1 MKIFK
6 PFEVIREELEK
17 AEEFSRKLLS
27 SKVSLVLKA
36 GGYILDSGGKRVRP
50 GLTIISGM
58 ITGAPLDRLIPVATV
73 MEYMH
78 TATLLHDDIVD
89 GAKLRRG
96 RPSANE
102 VFGNDVAVLV
112 GDYMFAKAI
121 YVLAVYGGEEVL
133 KVASQTVQDMAEG
146 ELLQLERIGDL
157 SITEDD
163 YFDVIYR
170 KTASLL
176 ATCCEC
182 GAILGKADKNRRTAL
197 RKYGEF
203 IGYAF
208 QLVDDAFDYISDSR
222 TIGKPAGNDIRE
234 GKVTYPLLSVMSEL
248 SESEKQEIEQVFANP
263 NPSQEEISFVREI
276 VLEKG
281 GDRKTFQLAR
291 DYVERAKEELSV
303 FNDSPF
309 KKALFEIADFIVERT
324 Y

>member
-6 PFEVIREELEK
+6 PFEVIKEELFK
-17 AEEFSRKLLS
+17 SEEFSRELLS
-27 SKVSLVLKA
+27 TKVSLVLKA

-50 GLTIISGM
+50 GLTILSGKLV
-58 ITGAPLDRLIPVATV
+58 GAPLERLIPVATV

-96 RPSANE
+96 KPSAND

-133 KVASQTVQDMAEG
+133 KVAAKTVQDMSEG
-146 ELLQLERIGDL
+146 ELLQLENVGNTDVD
-157 SITEDD
+157 EDY

-176 ATCCEC
+176 STCCEC
-182 GAILGKADKNRRTAL
+182 GALLGNPSDEERESLKKF
-197 RKYGEF
+197 GEF

-208 QLVDDAFDYISDSR
+208 QLVDDAFDYVSDSEK
-222 TIGKPAGNDIRE
+222 IGKPAGNDIRE
-234 GKVTYPLLSVMSEL
+234 GKVTYPLLSVWSEL
-248 SESEKQEIEQVFANP
+248 SEKEREFIRKVFSEVE
-263 NPSQEEISFVREI
+263 PSREEIDRVREI
-276 VLEKG
+276 VLSKG

-291 DYVERAKEELSV
+291 EYVERAKELLKQFPESEYRG
-303 FNDSPF
+303 
-309 KKALFEIADFIVERT
+309 ALCKVADFIVERT

>member
-6 PFEVIREELEK
+6 PFEVIREELLK
-17 AEEFSRKLLS
+17 CEEYSRELLD
-27 SKVSLVLKA
+27 SKVELVLKV

-50 GLTIISGM
+50 GLTIL
-58 ITGAPLDRLIPVATV
+58 TGKLCRAPLNRLIPVATV

-96 RPSANE
+96 KPSANE

-133 KVASQTVQDMAEG
+133 RVSSKTVQEMAEG
-146 ELLQLERIGDL
+146 ELFQLEKIGD
-157 SITEDD
+157 INTTEEE
-163 YFDVIYR
+163 YFQIIYR

-176 ATCCEC
+176 ATSCEC
-182 GAILGKADKNRRTAL
+182 GALLGKAEEEERKAL
-197 RKYGEF
+197 RRYGEY

-208 QLVDDAFDYISDSR
+208 QLVDDAFDYTSNSE

-234 GKVTYPLLSVMSEL
+234 GKITYPLIASLKKASQGEIEKIGKILNTPNPSE
-248 SESEKQEIEQVFANP
+248 EEIEQVRNF
-263 NPSQEEISFVREI
+263 
-276 VLEKG
+276 VLERE
-281 GDRKTFQLAR
+281 GDRETIKL
-291 DYVERAKEELSV
+291 AKEFVEKAKAQLELFEPSE
-303 FNDSPF
+303 F
-309 KKALFEIADFIVERT
+309 KNALSEIADFIVKRT

>member
-1 MKIFK
+1 MKVFK
-6 PFEVIREELEK
+6 PFEVIREELLK
-17 AEEFSRKLLS
+17 CEEFSRELLD
-27 SKVSLVLKA
+27 SKVELLLKV

-50 GLTIISGM
+50 GLTVL
-58 ITGAPLDRLIPVATV
+58 TGKLCRAPLNRLIPVATV

-133 KVASQTVQDMAEG
+133 KVSSKTVQEMAEG
-146 ELLQLERIGDL
+146 ELFQLEKIGDIN
-157 SITEDD
+157 ITEEE
-163 YFDVIYR
+163 YFQIIYR

-176 ATCCEC
+176 ATSCEC
-182 GAILGKADKNRRTAL
+182 GALLGKAKEEERKAL
-197 RKYGEF
+197 RRYGEY

-208 QLVDDAFDYISDSR
+208 QLVDDAFDYTSSSE

-234 GKVTYPLLSVMSEL
+234 GKITYPLISSLR
-248 SESEKQEIEQVFANP
+248 KA
-263 NPSQEEISFVREI
+263 SQEEINRIGEILNKPNPSEEEVEQVRNF
-276 VLEKG
+276 VLERE
-281 GDRKTFQLAR
+281 GDRETIKLAR
-291 DYVERAKEELSV
+291 EFVEKAKAQLE
-303 FNDSPF
+303 
-309 KKALFEIADFIVERT
+309 LFEPSELKNALKEVADFIVKRT

>member
-6 PFEVIREELEK
+6 PFEVVREELLR
-17 AEEFSRKLLS
+17 AEEYSRELLS
-27 SKVSLVLKA
+27 SKVELVLRA
-36 GGYILDSGGKRVRP
+36 GGYILNSGGKRVRP
-50 GLTIISGM
+50 GLTIVAGKM
-58 ITGAPLDRLIPVATV
+58 VNAPLERLIPVATV

-121 YVLAVYGGEEVL
+121 YVLAVYGGDEVL
-133 KVASQTVQDMAEG
+133 KTAAKTVQDMAEG
-146 ELLQLERIGDL
+146 ELLQLEKIGDANL
-157 SITEDD
+157 TEEE
-163 YFDVIYR
+163 YFDIIYR

-176 ATCCEC
+176 STCCEC
-182 GAILGKADKNRRTAL
+182 GAIIGGAPEEKRKALKD
-197 RKYGEF
+197 YGTF

-208 QLVDDAFDYISDSR
+208 QLVDDAFDYISDEK

-234 GKVTYPLLSVMSEL
+234 GKVTYPLLWALKRATEEERKAVERVL
-248 SESEKQEIEQVFANP
+248 TNPAPTKEEIEL
-263 NPSQEEISFVREI
+263 VRKF

-281 GDRKTFQLAR
+281 GERATFQLAR
-291 DYVERAKEELSV
+291 EFVERAKESLRV
-303 FNDSPF
+303 FEESPL
-309 KKALFEIADFIVERT
+309 KRALFEIADFIVERT

>member
-6 PFEVIREELEK
+6 PFEVVREELLSV
-17 AEEFSRKLLS
+17 EEFSRELLS
-27 SKVSLVLKA
+27 SKVSLVLRA

-50 GLTIISGM
+50 GLTVIAGKLVE
-58 ITGAPLDRLIPVATV
+58 APLDRLIPVATV

-96 RPSANE
+96 RPSVNA

-121 YVLAVYGGEEVL
+121 YVLAVYGGPEVL
-133 KVASQTVQDMAEG
+133 KTAAKTVQDMAEG
-146 ELLQLERIGDL
+146 ELLQLEKIGNINL
-157 SITEDD
+157 TEEE
-163 YFDVIYR
+163 YFDIIYR

-176 ATCCEC
+176 STCCEC
-182 GAILGKADKNRRTAL
+182 GAIVGGASEKERKALKD
-197 RKYGEF
+197 YGTY

-208 QLVDDAFDYISDSR
+208 QLVDDAFDYISDEK

-234 GKVTYPLLSVMSEL
+234 GKVTYPLLWALKRATEEERETVERVLTNPSPTKE
-248 SESEKQEIEQVFANP
+248 EIELVRN
-263 NPSQEEISFVREI
+263 FV
-276 VLEKG
+276 LQKG
-281 GDRKTFQLAR
+281 GERATFRLAR
-291 DYVERAKEELSV
+291 EFIEKAKESLRV
-303 FNDSPF
+303 FEESPL

>member
-6 PFEVIREELEK
+6 PFEVVREELLR
-17 AEEFSRKLLS
+17 AEEFSRELLS
-27 SKVSLVLKA
+27 SKVELVLRA

-50 GLTIISGM
+50 GLTIVAGKM
-58 ITGAPLDRLIPVATV
+58 VNAPLERLIPVATV

-121 YVLAVYGGEEVL
+121 YVLAVYGGNEVL
-133 KVASQTVQDMAEG
+133 KTAAKTVQDMAEG
-146 ELLQLERIGDL
+146 ELLQLEKIGDVNL
-157 SITEDD
+157 TEEE
-163 YFDVIYR
+163 YFDIIYR

-176 ATCCEC
+176 STCCEC
-182 GAILGKADKNRRTAL
+182 GAIVGGAPEEKRKALKD
-197 RKYGEF
+197 YGTF

-208 QLVDDAFDYISDSR
+208 QLVDDAFDYISDEK

-234 GKVTYPLLSVMSEL
+234 GKITYPLLWALKRATEEEREAVERVL
-248 SESEKQEIEQVFANP
+248 TNP
-263 NPSQEEISFVREI
+263 NPTKEEIELVRRF

-281 GDRKTFQLAR
+281 GERATFQLAR
-291 DYVERAKEELSV
+291 EFVERAKESLRV
-303 FNDSPF
+303 FEESPL
-309 KKALFEIADFIVERT
+309 KRALFEIADFIVERT

>member
-6 PFEVIREELEK
+6 PFRVVKEELQK
-17 AEEFSRKLLS
+17 AEEYSRELLN
-27 SKVSLVLKA
+27 SKVELVLRA

-50 GLTIISGM
+50 GLTIISGKM
-58 ITGAPLDRLIPVATV
+58 VGAPQERLIPVATV

-96 RPSANE
+96 RPSVNE

-121 YVLAVYGGEEVL
+121 YVLAVYGGDEVL

-146 ELLQLERIGDL
+146 ELLQLERIGDINL
-157 SITEDD
+157 KEEE
-163 YFDVIYR
+163 YFDIIYR

-182 GAILGKADKNRRTAL
+182 GAIVGGAEEEEREAL
-197 RKYGEF
+197 REYGKL

-208 QLVDDAFDYISDSR
+208 QLVDDALDYTSNDE

-234 GKVTYPLLSVMSEL
+234 GKVTYPLLYALKSAS
-248 SESEKQEIEQVFANP
+248 QEEREEVERVLTNP
-263 NPSQEEISFVREI
+263 NPSKEEVDLVRNFV
-276 VLEKG
+276 LTKG
-281 GDRKTFQLAR
+281 GEKATLELAR
-291 DYVERAKEELSV
+291 EFVKRAKESLKA
-303 FNDSPF
+303 FKDSPF
-309 KKALFEIADFIVERT
+309 KEALYQVADFIVDRSF
-324 Y
+324 

>member
-6 PFEVIREELEK
+6 PFEVVREELLR
-17 AEEFSRKLLS
+17 AEEFSRELLN
-27 SKVSLVLKA
+27 SKVELVLRA

-50 GLTIISGM
+50 GLTIVAGKM
-58 ITGAPLDRLIPVATV
+58 VNAPLERLIPVATV

-121 YVLAVYGGEEVL
+121 YVLAVYGGDEVL
-133 KVASQTVQDMAEG
+133 KTAAKTVQDMAEG
-146 ELLQLERIGDL
+146 ELLQLEKIGDVSL
-157 SITEDD
+157 TEEE
-163 YFDVIYR
+163 YFDIIYR

-176 ATCCEC
+176 STCCEC
-182 GAILGKADKNRRTAL
+182 GAIVGRAPREKREAL
-197 RKYGEF
+197 KDYGTF

-208 QLVDDAFDYISDSR
+208 QLVDDAFDYISNEK
-222 TIGKPAGNDIRE
+222 TLGKPAGNDIRE
-234 GKVTYPLLSVMSEL
+234 GKVTYPLLWAL
-248 SESEKQEIEQVFANP
+248 KRAPESEREEIGKILTNPSPSRDEIE
-263 NPSQEEISFVREI
+263 FVRRF
-276 VLEKG
+276 VLSKG
-281 GDRKTFQLAR
+281 GEKATFLLAR
-291 DYVERAKEELSV
+291 EFVERAKESLRV
-303 FNDSPF
+303 FEESSL
-309 KKALFEIADFIVERT
+309 KRALFEIADFIVERT

>member
-6 PFEVIREELEK
+6 PFEVVREELLSV
-17 AEEFSRKLLS
+17 EEFSRELLS
-27 SKVSLVLKA
+27 SKVSLVLRA

-50 GLTIISGM
+50 GLTVIAGKLVE
-58 ITGAPLDRLIPVATV
+58 APLDRLIPVATV

-96 RPSANE
+96 RPSVNA

-121 YVLAVYGGEEVL
+121 YVLAVYGGPEVL
-133 KVASQTVQDMAEG
+133 KTAAKTVQDMAEG
-146 ELLQLERIGDL
+146 ELLQLEKIGDINL
-157 SITEDD
+157 TEEE
-163 YFDVIYR
+163 YFDIIYR

-176 ATCCEC
+176 STCCEC
-182 GAILGKADKNRRTAL
+182 GAIVGGASEKERKALKD
-197 RKYGEF
+197 YGTY

-208 QLVDDAFDYISDSR
+208 QLVDDAFDYISDEK

-234 GKVTYPLLSVMSEL
+234 GKVTYPLLWALKRATEEEREAVERVLNNPSPTKE
-248 SESEKQEIEQVFANP
+248 EIEL
-263 NPSQEEISFVREI
+263 VRNF

-281 GDRKTFQLAR
+281 GEKATFELAR
-291 DYVERAKEELSV
+291 DFVKRAKESLEI
-303 FNDSPF
+303 FKESPL
-309 KKALFEIADFIVERT
+309 KKALFEVADFIVERT

>member
-17 AEEFSRKLLS
+17 AEECSRELLNS
-27 SKVSLVLKA
+27 NVRFVLSA

-50 GLTIISGM
+50 GLTIISGKLV
-58 ITGAPLDRLIPVATV
+58 GAPLEKLIPVATV

-96 RPSANE
+96 KPSANE
-102 VFGNDVAVLV
+102 VFGNDVAVLA

-121 YVLAVYGGEEVL
+121 YVLAIYGGDEVL
-133 KVASQTVQDMAEG
+133 KVAAKTVQDMAEG
-146 ELLQLERIGDL
+146 ELLQLEKIGNVNL
-157 SITEDD
+157 TEDE

-176 ATCCEC
+176 SACCEI
-182 GAILGKADKNRRTAL
+182 GGIVGKAEKEERNAL
-197 RKYGEF
+197 RDYGKF

-208 QLVDDAFDYISDSR
+208 QLIDDAFDYISNEK

-234 GKVTYPLLSVMSEL
+234 GKVTYPLLSAL
-248 SESEKQEIEQVFANP
+248 KKATKIEK
-263 NPSQEEISFVREI
+263 EEISKVLSTVEPTREQIEFVRQFAI
-276 VLEKG
+276 EKG
-281 GDRKTFQLAR
+281 GVEETIKLAR
-291 DYVERAKEELSV
+291 NYIERAKEILKIFPESSLRR
-303 FNDSPF
+303 
-309 KKALFEIADFIVERT
+309 ALFEIADFIVERT

>member
-6 PFEVIREELEK
+6 PFEVVREELER
-17 AEEFSRKLLS
+17 AEEFSRELLS

-50 GLTIISGM
+50 GLTIIAGKM
-58 ITGAPLDRLIPVATV
+58 VGAPLSRLIPVATV

-157 SITEDD
+157 STTEED

-182 GAILGKADKNRRTAL
+182 GAIVGGADGERRRAL
-197 RKYGEF
+197 RRYGEF

-208 QLVDDAFDYISDSR
+208 QLVDDAFDYISDSK

-234 GKVTYPLLSVMSEL
+234 GKVTYPLLSVLGEL
-248 SESEKQEIEQVFANP
+248 SEKERETVESVFSNP
-263 NPSQEEISFVREI
+263 QPSQEEIDSVRRI
-276 VLEKG
+276 VLERG

-291 DYVERAKEELSV
+291 DYVERAKGELSL
-303 FNDSPF
+303 FEDSPL
-309 KKALFEIADFIVERT
+309 KRALFEVADFIVERT

>member
-6 PFEVIREELEK
+6 PFEVIRSELEK
-17 AEEFSRKLLS
+17 AENYSKELIS
-27 SKVSLVLKA
+27 SGVELVLKA

-50 GLTIISGM
+50 GLTIIAGKLLN
-58 ITGAPLDRLIPVATV
+58 APEDRLIPVATV

-96 RPSANE
+96 KPSANE

-121 YVLAVYGGEEVL
+121 YILAVYGGSEVL
-133 KVASQTVQDMAEG
+133 KTAAKTVQDMAEG
-146 ELLQLERIGDL
+146 ELLQLEKIGNVNL
-157 SITEDD
+157 TEEE
-163 YFDVIYR
+163 YFDIIYR

-182 GAILGKADKNRRTAL
+182 GAIVGNAEKEQREAL
-197 RKYGEF
+197 RKYGEY

-208 QLVDDAFDYISDSR
+208 QLIDDAFDYTSDEK

-234 GKVTYPLLSVMSEL
+234 GKVTYPLLYALKHASER
-248 SESEKQEIEQVFANP
+248 EK
-263 NPSQEEISFVREI
+263 EEISEILTTTEPTQEQIEFVRQFA
-276 VLEKG
+276 LEKG
-281 GDRKTFQLAR
+281 GVKETINLAES
-291 DYVERAKEELSV
+291 YINKAKEALSV
-303 FNDSPF
+303 FQDSPL
-309 KKALFEIADFIVERT
+309 KSSLYEIADFIVKRSC
-324 Y
+324 

>member
-6 PFEVIREELEK
+6 PFEVVRQELLK
-17 AEEFSRKLLS
+17 AEEYSRELLS
-27 SKVSLVLKA
+27 SKVELILRA

-50 GLTIISGM
+50 GLTIVAGKM
-58 ITGAPLDRLIPVATV
+58 VNAPLDRLIPVATV

-121 YVLAVYGGEEVL
+121 YVLAVYGGDEVL
-133 KVASQTVQDMAEG
+133 KTAAKTVQDMAEG
-146 ELLQLERIGDL
+146 ELLQLEKIGDIGL
-157 SITEDD
+157 TEEE
-163 YFDVIYR
+163 YFDIIYR

-176 ATCCEC
+176 STCCEC
-182 GAILGKADKNRRTAL
+182 GAIVGGAPEEKRKALKD
-197 RKYGEF
+197 YGTF

-208 QLVDDAFDYISDSR
+208 QLVDDAFDYISDEK
-222 TIGKPAGNDIRE
+222 TLGKPAGNDIRE
-234 GKVTYPLLSVMSEL
+234 GKVTYPLLWALKKATKEERKAVERVL
-248 SESEKQEIEQVFANP
+248 TNP
-263 NPSQEEISFVREI
+263 NPAKEEIELVRNFV
-276 VLEKG
+276 LGKG
-281 GDRKTFQLAR
+281 GERATFKLAR
-291 DYVERAKEELSV
+291 EFVERAKESLRV
-303 FNDSPF
+303 FEESSL
-309 KKALFEIADFIVERT
+309 KRALFEIADFIVERT

>member
-6 PFEVIREELEK
+6 PFEVIREELLK
-17 AEEFSRKLLS
+17 AEEFSRELLD
-27 SKVSLVLKA
+27 SKVELVLRT

-50 GLTIISGM
+50 GLTIIAGKLVS
-58 ITGAPLDRLIPVATV
+58 ASLSRLIPVATV

-96 RPSANE
+96 RPSANT

-133 KVASQTVQDMAEG
+133 KVAAQTVRDMAEG
-146 ELLQLERIGDL
+146 ELLQLEKIGDINL
-157 SITEDD
+157 TEEE
-163 YFDVIYR
+163 YFDIIYR

-176 ATCCEC
+176 STCCEV
-182 GAILGKADKNRRTAL
+182 GALLGNASREERRAL
-197 RKYGEF
+197 RDYGKL

-208 QLVDDAFDYISDSR
+208 QLVDDAFDYISKEE

-234 GKVTYPLLSVMSEL
+234 GKVTYPLISALKKATPREKKEIAEVLSSVE
-248 SESEKQEIEQVFANP
+248 
-263 NPSQEEISFVREI
+263 PSKEEIDRVRQF

-281 GDRKTFQLAR
+281 GTEETFNLAK
-291 DYVERAKEELSV
+291 DFVKKAKKLLTT
-303 FNDSPF
+303 FMDSPYR
-309 KKALFEIADFIVERT
+309 KALNEIADFIVERT
-324 Y
+324 C

>member
-6 PFEVIREELEK
+6 PFEVIREELER
-17 AEEFSRKLLS
+17 AEEYSRELLNS
-27 SKVSLVLKA
+27 NVRFILTA

-50 GLTIISGM
+50 GLTIISGKLVE
-58 ITGAPLDRLIPVATV
+58 APLERLIPVATV

-96 RPSANE
+96 RLSANE

-121 YVLAVYGGEEVL
+121 YILAVYGGDEVL
-133 KVASQTVQDMAEG
+133 KVAAQTVQDMAEG
-146 ELLQLERIGDL
+146 ELLQLEKIGNINL
-157 SITEDD
+157 TEEE
-163 YFDVIYR
+163 YFDIIYR

-176 ATCCEC
+176 STCCEV
-182 GAILGKADKNRRTAL
+182 GGILGGAREEERKALKD
-197 RKYGEF
+197 YGKF

-208 QLVDDAFDYISDSR
+208 QLVDDAFDYISDEK

-234 GKVTYPLLSVMSEL
+234 GKVTYPLLSAL
-248 SESEKQEIEQVFANP
+248 KKATESEKERISQVLSTVEPTTEQIESVRQFA
-263 NPSQEEISFVREI
+263 F
-276 VLEKG
+276 EKG
-281 GDRKTFQLAR
+281 GVKETIKLAR
-291 DYVERAKEELSV
+291 EYVEKAKEVLNV
-303 FNDSPF
+303 FPESPLRT
-309 KKALFEIADFIVERT
+309 ALFEIADFIVERT

>member
-6 PFEVIREELEK
+6 PFEVVRQELLK
-17 AEEFSRKLLS
+17 AEEYSRELLS
-27 SKVSLVLKA
+27 SKVELVLRA

-50 GLTIISGM
+50 GLTIVAGKM
-58 ITGAPLDRLIPVATV
+58 VNAPSERLIPVATV

-121 YVLAVYGGEEVL
+121 YVLAVYGGDEVL
-133 KVASQTVQDMAEG
+133 KTASKTVQDMAEG
-146 ELLQLERIGDL
+146 ELLQLEKIGDINL
-157 SITEDD
+157 TEDE
-163 YFDVIYR
+163 YFDIIYR

-176 ATCCEC
+176 STCCEC
-182 GAILGKADKNRRTAL
+182 GAIVGEAQEEQRKAL
-197 RKYGEF
+197 RDYGKF

-208 QLVDDAFDYISDSR
+208 QLVDDAFDYVSDEK

-234 GKVTYPLLSVMSEL
+234 GKVTYPLLWALKRATKE
-248 SESEKQEIEQVFANP
+248 EKEAVEKVLTNPSPTKEEIEL
-263 NPSQEEISFVREI
+263 VRRF

-281 GDRKTFQLAR
+281 GERATFRLAR
-291 DYVERAKEELSV
+291 EFVERAKESLRV
-303 FNDSPF
+303 FEESSL